1 MIPFKSF
8 NSKQI
13 TESETDYNEFVSVLA
28 EEYEMSVE
36 EVETL
41 IEDVV
46 KEKNRYRIAG
56 SKNRHERVA
65 RNYRKKRIKRAGFV
79 KAKKYILDKK
89 GRRLRLDTP
98 KEARYRTA
106 TGRHMED
113 MDKGDAGNPYHSS
126 EARKKR
132 TLQKMSRMSKSPKKK
147 DNSAM
152 RAFIARSAAIKY
164 KKAKASRPVVKKLKR
179 KTPGQPRRLASA
191 SR

>member
-13 TESETDYNEFVSVLA
+13 IESETNYNEFVSVLA

-56 SKNRHERVA
+56 PKNRPYRVN
-65 RNYRKKRIKRAGFV
+65 RNYRKKRYKRAGFV

-106 TGRHMED
+106 TAKEMENL
-113 MDKGDAGNPYHSS
+113 DKGGDYHGLEQVTS
-126 EARKKR
+126 R
-132 TLQKMSRMSKSPKKK
+132 TLKKMSRMSKSPKKK

-164 KKAKASRPVVKKLKR
+164 KKAKRAKPVVKKLKR
-179 KTPGQPRRLASA
+179 KTSGQPRRLASA

>member
-13 TESETDYNEFVSVLA
+13 IESETNYNEFVSVLA

-56 SKNRHERVA
+56 SKNRPHRVD
-65 RNYRKKRIKRAGFV
+65 RNYIKKRFKRAGFV

-89 GRRLRLDTP
+89 GRKIRLDT
-98 KEARYRTA
+98 KTEARYRAA
-106 TGRHMED
+106 THRKMEN
-113 MDKGDAGNPYHSS
+113 MDVGGDYHGLEQVTS
-126 EARKKR
+126 R
-132 TLQKMSRMSKSPKKK
+132 TLKKMSRMSKSPKKK

-164 KKAKASRPVVKKLKR
+164 KKAKASRPVVKKLKK
-179 KTPGQPRRLASA
+179 KTSSQPRRLASA